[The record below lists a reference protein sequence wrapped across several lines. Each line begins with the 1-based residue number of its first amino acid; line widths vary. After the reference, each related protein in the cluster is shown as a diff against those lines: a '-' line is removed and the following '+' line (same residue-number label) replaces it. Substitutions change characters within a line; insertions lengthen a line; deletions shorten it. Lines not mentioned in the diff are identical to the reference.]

1 MEIIVRQDG
10 EKRVVQSSEGMTL
23 LEALRGAGATVEA
36 PCGGNGTCKKCRVLV
51 RDDEGVSY
59 RLACQTKV
67 HEHME
72 VTLQKD
78 RPMEVTTAGMARQ
91 WSSDWRKG
99 GFGVSVDVG
108 TTTVV
113 CRLYE
118 LASGKLL
125 SSAGNS
131 NAQIVF
137 GADVITRIKAADDGH
152 LEEMCRLICDEV
164 ASLIATLCKRTGV
177 RREEVVSI
185 ALAGNTTM
193 EHIAAGLDPHGIGI
207 APFEP
212 VTLFGS
218 QMEFLGEQAFFAPC
232 VAGYVGGD
240 ITCGMLAIDVRSE
253 DEPVL
258 FLDLGTNG
266 EMALGDRS
274 GIITCATAA
283 GPVFEGSNVRFGMPA
298 YPGAISSVRLVDGSL
313 ELEVIGGEEPVGICG
328 TGLIDAVALLLELGI
343 VDETGRMLDDDE
355 AADEVGD
362 EDLAGRVFE
371 LDGHPAFRL
380 AGEIAITQ
388 EDIRNLQ
395 LAKAAVMGGIETL
408 LERRGIDVLD
418 VAKLLIAGG
427 FGQYLDLRNAVRIGL
442 FPEELLDKAASV
454 GNTSIEGASA
464 VLLSSAAREELAR
477 IVEVCD
483 YVELSGDAAFNAHYI
498 DAMMF
503 E

>member
-1 MEIIVRQDG
+1 MR
-10 EKRVVQSSEGMTL
+10 
-23 LEALRGAGATVEA
+23 
-36 PCGGNGTCKKCRVLV
+36 
-51 RDDEGVSY
+51 
-59 RLACQTKV
+59 
-67 HEHME
+67 
-72 VTLQKD
+72 
-78 RPMEVTTAGMARQ
+78 
-91 WSSDWRKG
+91 
-99 GFGVSVDVG
+99 
-108 TTTVV
+108 
-113 CRLYE
+113 
-118 LASGKLL
+118 
-125 SSAGNS
+125 
-131 NAQIVF
+131 
-137 GADVITRIKAADDGH
+137 
-152 LEEMCRLICDEV
+152 RLICDEV
-164 ASLIATLCKRTGV
+164 ASLIATLCKKTGV

-212 VTLFGS
+212 VALFGS
-218 QMEFLGEQAFFAPC
+218 QVEFWGEQAFFAPC

-240 ITCGMLAIDVRSE
+240 ITCGLLAIDVRSE

-328 TGLIDAVALLLELGI
+328 TGLIDAVAVLLELGI

-355 AADEVGD
+355 AADEVDD

-371 LDGHPAFRL
+371 LDGRPAFRL

-408 LERRGIDVLD
+408 MERRGIDAFD
-418 VAKLLIAGG
+418 VAKLQIAGG
-427 FGQYLDLRNAVRIGL
+427 FGQYLDLRNAARIGL

>member
-1 MEIIVRQDG
+1 
-10 EKRVVQSSEGMTL
+10 MTL
-23 LEALRGAGATVEA
+23 LEALRGAGETVDA
-36 PCGGNGTCKKCRVLV
+36 PCGGNGTCRKCRVLV

-91 WSSDWRKG
+91 WSPDWHKC

-152 LEEMCRLICDEV
+152 LEEMQRLICDEV
-164 ASLIATLCKRTGV
+164 ASLIATLCKRAGV
-177 RREEVVSI
+177 RREKVVSI
-185 ALAGNTTM
+185 ALAGNPTM

-212 VTLFGS
+212 ATLFGS
-218 QMEFLGEQAFFAPC
+218 QVEFLGEQAFFAPC

-240 ITCGMLAIDVRSE
+240 ITCGLLAIDVRSE

-274 GIITCATAA
+274 GIVTCATAA

-328 TGLIDAVALLLELGI
+328 TGLIDAVAVLLELGI
-343 VDETGRMLDDDE
+343 VDETGRMLDEDE
-355 AADEVGD
+355 TADEVGD
-362 EDLAGRVFE
+362 EKLAARVFE

-408 LERRGIDVLD
+408 MERRGIDVLN

-427 FGQYLDLRNAVRIGL
+427 FGQYLDLRNAARIGL

-464 VLLSSAAREELAR
+464 VLLSSAACEELAR

>member
-1 MEIIVRQDG
+1 
-10 EKRVVQSSEGMTL
+10 
-23 LEALRGAGATVEA
+23 
-36 PCGGNGTCKKCRVLV
+36 
-51 RDDEGVSY
+51 
-59 RLACQTKV
+59 
-67 HEHME
+67 
-72 VTLQKD
+72 
-78 RPMEVTTAGMARQ
+78 
-91 WSSDWRKG
+91 
-99 GFGVSVDVG
+99 
-108 TTTVV
+108 
-113 CRLYE
+113 
-118 LASGKLL
+118 
-125 SSAGNS
+125 
-131 NAQIVF
+131 
-137 GADVITRIKAADDGH
+137 
-152 LEEMCRLICDEV
+152 
-164 ASLIATLCKRTGV
+164 
-177 RREEVVSI
+177 
-185 ALAGNTTM
+185 
-193 EHIAAGLDPHGIGI
+193 PHGIGV

-212 VTLFGS
+212 VTLFGDKV
-218 QMEFLGEQAFFAPC
+218 EFLGEQAFFAPC

-240 ITCGMLAIDVRSE
+240 ITCGLLAIDVRSE

-274 GIITCATAA
+274 GIVTCATAA

-328 TGLIDAVALLLELGI
+328 TGLIDAVAVLLELGI

-355 AADEVGD
+355 AADEVDD

-371 LDGHPAFRL
+371 LDGRPAFRL

-408 LERRGIDVLD
+408 MERRGIDAFD
-418 VAKLLIAGG
+418 VAKLQIAGG
-427 FGQYLDLRNAVRIGL
+427 FGQYLDLRNAARIGL
-442 FPEELLDKAASV
+442 FPEELLDKASSV

-464 VLLSSAAREELAR
+464 ALFSSAAREELAR

>member
-152 LEEMCRLICDEV
+152 LEEMRRLICDEV
-164 ASLIATLCKRTGV
+164 ASLIATLCKKTGV

-218 QMEFLGEQAFFAPC
+218 QVEFLGEQAFFAPC

-240 ITCGMLAIDVRSE
+240 ITCGLLAIDVRSE

-283 GPVFEGSNVRFGMPA
+283 GPVFEGS
-298 YPGAISSVRLVDGSL
+298 
-313 ELEVIGGEEPVGICG
+313 
-328 TGLIDAVALLLELGI
+328 
-343 VDETGRMLDDDE
+343 
-355 AADEVGD
+355 
-362 EDLAGRVFE
+362 
-371 LDGHPAFRL
+371 
-380 AGEIAITQ
+380 
-388 EDIRNLQ
+388 
-395 LAKAAVMGGIETL
+395 
-408 LERRGIDVLD
+408 
-418 VAKLLIAGG
+418 
-427 FGQYLDLRNAVRIGL
+427 
-442 FPEELLDKAASV
+442 
-454 GNTSIEGASA
+454 
-464 VLLSSAAREELAR
+464 
-477 IVEVCD
+477 
-483 YVELSGDAAFNAHYI
+483 
-498 DAMMF
+498 
-503 E
+503 